1 MINNFMKTM
10 NEFLIGLLE
19 DIPVGIKNEELWLDY
34 LRNNFKN
41 PKQLFVTFVSV
52 DKVGLNPKSQY
63 DTPIGVYTY
72 PLEYVFDEED
82 VPFRGDDSE
91 KSSKIKVLKQLSN
104 KVLSNDLGD
113 AEYQSKIKQIKNII
127 KTSGKYVPEIETD
140 PDKFIERWEDAARK
154 QTNFGCLWNVT
165 RMLTMDYYSRKNSR
179 KIGGPTKNNP
189 IVWTKLLLELGY
201 DLVIDND
208 TGTIHPN
215 EPTQAVFLNPK
226 SYKVVGEEFVDTES
240 RYIKSNKNVK
250 TDLIKQIEKGWT
262 EELIENIL
270 KLNEPKYLKISNDKD
285 FGALSY
291 TIRIKNFKL
300 FEKISKYFKKEL
312 NDDFVDYFNRS
323 LNMLKKDDTKNE
335 FVDYFIKL
343 NNPKITNS
351 PLIPSSKL
359 INYLNRSETKFN
371 NKEHIIKKLDVDLND
386 LDKLLK

>member
-1 MINNFMKTM
+1 MKTM

-52 DKVGLNPKSQY
+52 DKVGLNPKSKY

-140 PDKFIERWEDAARK
+140 HDKFIERWEDAARK

-165 RMLTMDYYSRKNSR
+165 RMLTMDYYSRKNHR
-179 KIGGPTKNNP
+179 KVNGPTKNNP
-189 IVWTKLLLELGY
+189 IAWTKLLLELGY
-201 DLVIDND
+201 DLAIDNE

-215 EPTQAVFLNPK
+215 EPTQAVFFNPK

-323 LNMLKKDDTKNE
+323 LNMLKKSDDENE

-343 NNPKITNS
+343 NHPKMISS

-359 INYLNRSETKFN
+359 INYLNRSKTKFK
-371 NKEHIIKKLDVDLND
+371 NKDEIIKKLDVDLSD
-386 LDKLLK
+386 LGKLLK